1 MSTWTDVDVRATELE
16 TPFGEIVS
24 PFGET
29 VSPFEAAPAAPS
41 EAWTGW
47 GAVAWTE
54 AEEPTETTDSRFENQ
69 VAPSQPKVTT
79 TFPADALKELPDVL
93 RAKGIVTYEVTVP
106 TARILWMLQ
115 LALGNT
121 GAEPGWIDRLIVDL
135 GDLPKAGPTSTVYVS
150 VFETVPF
157 EVNENDKLVAF
168 HRFELKAHPVK
179 VAPFDV
185 LSVGRYA
192 ANRELEEALGMPAGS
207 IAKGAGLAVRMP
219 VDQAANYKL
228 VVYAVLPQT
237 VGMVVA
243 PYDHRSLRNF
253 AFDKSTLTPQHE
265 KALDLLAREIVR
277 SWWSH
282 RVVKTIVVQ
291 GHTDPVGGRD
301 YNLALGR
308 RRAEAVAARLKQLID
323 HYAGRLPAGTV
334 ESIQYVIESYGEDRP
349 ISKKINSLNRR
360 VEISLVRDE
369 TPPPAPLDIDVT
381 ITRITSLL
389 QTQTTL
395 DPEQVQRLRC
405 LLQKVRQPGM
415 DDRYAS
421 DMQVFLMYRD
431 NRMPGPTDWNRV
443 LSRLLHPAL
452 FSPQVTDD
460 QVLVNLRELDYDIG
474 NGVAKMN
481 QIIDY
486 ASGAEWGLGLMAL
499 SNAIK
504 EFNKWVLERLRDPAS
519 IYSCYADV
527 FL

>member
-1 MSTWTDVDVRATELE
+1 MSTWTDVDIRATELE

-24 PFGET
+24 PFAET
-29 VSPFEAAPAAPS
+29 VTPFAEAAPP
-41 EAWTGW
+41 AWAGW

-54 AEEPTETTDSRFENQ
+54 AEAPTEAPDPRFEHQ
-69 VAPSQPKVTT
+69 LAPSQPKVTT

-93 RAKGIVTYEVTVP
+93 RAKGIVTYEMTVP
-106 TARILWMLQ
+106 TAKILWMLQ
-115 LALGNT
+115 LALGNQ

-168 HRFELKAHPVK
+168 HKFELKAHPAK
-179 VAPFDV
+179 VPPFDV
-185 LSVGRYA
+185 VSVGQYT
-192 ANRELEEALGMPAGS
+192 ANRALEEALGMPAGF
-207 IAKGAGLAVRMP
+207 IAKGAGLAVRP
-219 VDQAANYKL
+219 PADQAANYKL

-253 AFDKSTLTPQHE
+253 AFDKSTVTEQHE

-277 SWWSH
+277 SWWSR

-291 GHTDPVGGRD
+291 GHTDPIGGRD

-308 RRAEAVAARLKQLID
+308 RRADAVAARLKQLID
-323 HYAGRLPAGTV
+323 NYAGRLPGGTV
-334 ESIQYVIESYGEDRP
+334 ESINYVIESYGEDRP
-349 ISKKINSLNRR
+349 ISKTINSLNRR

-369 TPPPAPLDIDVT
+369 TPSPTPLDIDVT
-381 ITRITSLL
+381 ITRITTLL

-395 DPEQVQRLRC
+395 DADQVKRLQC

-421 DMQVFLMYRD
+421 DMQVFLINRD

-443 LSRLLHPAL
+443 LTRLLHPSL

-460 QVLVNLRELDYDIG
+460 QVLINLRELDYDIG
-474 NGVAKMN
+474 GGVAKMN
-481 QIIDY
+481 QIIEY
-486 ASGAEWGLGLMAL
+486 ASGVDWGLGLRAL
-499 SNAIK
+499 SNAFK
-504 EFNKWVLERLRDPAS
+504 QFNKWVIERLHDQAS